1 MPKSIIFLLFTLFG
15 LSVPTNAQN
24 CESLRPLY
32 SVNYPSFC
40 NAPATVTVTYPPIG
54 GVTYTFRLDGVASA
68 TNTWQNVANGRHTI
82 GYTGSSGCNKAD
94 TAIVLNSS
102 ILQLIAEQQPV
113 TNCLDT
119 VFSYKFTAIGGQ
131 SPYQFSTTGRNGY
144 TSTSNSH
151 VLSSGVYGITIT
163 DATGCRTENGYLNV
177 VPRRDSAR
185 TTATLIPNNPCATL
199 ATLTIS
205 VNDPQIT
212 RPFTISLNGGAFTS
226 DTIFRNVPRYGDI
239 SYVVRSAQGCL
250 YYCMPWIQGRTS
262 ALQLNFSNFCANRF
276 GRGYIGTAVYG
287 GAPPYK
293 YTWSDMPQDLPSS
306 RHDLPIGT
314 YGVTVTDA
322 NGCKIS
328 ESINLTT
335 CVWPGDTD
343 TSGVVNAAD
352 LLNIGLA
359 FGERGTTRGFCAID
373 SSANGGGYCTVW
385 DGQTAPFWSKQTLSG
400 VNYKHIDANGNG
412 LINHADTLPI
422 IKNWSKTRTLRGD
435 NPVVLRGAAPPI
447 LVQTGRVAEGQ
458 WAAFPIILGDATN
471 TAKDVYGL
479 AFSINYDPSVI
490 DASSVYLSF
499 GQNWL
504 GSGDNVLRVFKNF
517 NGTIEAA
524 ISRTNQQNGSGNGQ
538 IATLNFK
545 TKAGMSG
552 RNLSFS
558 VDNQQVI
565 NKDAQPVPTLGQ
577 TTTTTVLTSTSEPD
591 WANQIAVYPNPTT
604 GKVIVESQHLDVKS
618 VEVFDIS
625 GKSLFKT
632 ENSGKNDPPD
642 LSGQALSIEHAGT
655 YFLKIQTVNGVLM
668 RKVVKL

>member
-1 MPKSIIFLLFTLFG
+1 MPKSIMFLLFTLFV

-40 NAPATVTVTYPPIG
+40 NAPATVTVTYPPIV

-82 GYTGSSGCNKAD
+82 GYTGSNGCNKAD

-131 SPYQFSTTGRNGY
+131 PPYQFLTSGRNGY
-144 TSTSNSH
+144 TSTSNTP
-151 VLSSGVYGITIT
+151 VLSSGVYSVTIT
-163 DATGCRTENGYLNV
+163 DAMGCRNENGYLNV
-177 VPRRDSAR
+177 VPRRDSVRANV
-185 TTATLIPNNPCATL
+185 TLTPNSPCDTL
-199 ATLTIS
+199 GTLTIS
-205 VNDPQIT
+205 VIDPNIP

-226 DTIFRNVPRYGDI
+226 DTVFRNVSSSGLI
-239 SYVVRSAQGCL
+239 SYVVRSPQGCL
-250 YYCMPWIQGRTS
+250 YYCLPWIAGRAIQPQVILS
-262 ALQLNFSNFCANRF
+262 ASCANRF
-276 GRGYIGTAVYG
+276 GNGGSIGVSIYG
-287 GAPPYK
+287 GAAPFSVRWADATLDNIFVRK
-293 YTWSDMPQDLPSS
+293 DVQVGNYTVIVS
-306 RHDLPIGT
+306 
-314 YGVTVTDA
+314 DA
-322 NGCKIS
+322 NGCRVTAS
-328 ESINLTT
+328 TTVTT
-335 CVWPGDTD
+335 CVWAGDTD
-343 TSGVVNAAD
+343 ESGVVNATD

-359 FGERGTTRGFCAID
+359 FGERGTARRFCAID
-373 SSANGGGYCTVW
+373 SSVNGGGYCTDW
-385 DGQTAPFWSKQTLSG
+385 LGQTAPTWTKYTPSD

-412 LINHADTLPI
+412 VINHNDTLAI
-422 IKNWSKTRTLRGD
+422 TKNWSKTRTLRND
-435 NPVVLRGAAPPI
+435 NSVVLRGAAPPI
-447 LVQTGRVAEGQ
+447 FVQTGRIVEGQ
-458 WAAFPIILGDATN
+458 WAALPIILGDVAN

-479 AFSINYDPSVI
+479 SFSINYDPSVI

-545 TKAGMSG
+545 TKAGISN
-552 RNLSFS
+552 RFLSFS

-565 NKDAQPVPTLGQ
+565 NKDAQTVPTVGK
-577 TTTTTVLTSTSEPD
+577 TTIATVLTATSEPD

-618 VEVFDIS
+618 VEVFDIL

-632 ENSGKNDPPD
+632 HNTEKNDP
-642 LSGQALSIEHAGT
+642 LSIKHAGT
-655 YFLKIQTVNGVLM
+655 YFLKIQTENGVLM
-668 RKVVKL
+668 RKLVRL

>member
-1 MPKSIIFLLFTLFG
+1 MPKPYFFLLFTLCVLRG
-15 LSVPTNAQN
+15 QADAQN
-24 CESLRPLY
+24 CDSLRPLY

-40 NAPATVTVTYPPIG
+40 NAPATVTVTYPPIR

-68 TNTWQNVANGRHTI
+68 TNTWQSVPNGRHTI
-82 GYTGSSGCNKAD
+82 GYTGSNGCNKAD

-102 ILQLIAEQQPV
+102 ILQLVAEQQPV

-119 VFSYKFTAIGGQ
+119 VFSYKFKAIGGQ
-131 SPYQFSTTGRNGY
+131 PPYQFSTNGRNGY
-144 TSTSNSH
+144 TSTSNNP
-151 VLSSGVYGITIT
+151 VLAQGVYSITIT
-163 DATGCRTENGYLNV
+163 DAAGCRNENGYLNV
-177 VPRRDSAR
+177 LPRRDSVRA
-185 TTATLIPNNPCATL
+185 NV
-199 ATLTIS
+199 TLTPNSPCDSLGSVVIS
-205 VNDPQIT
+205 VTDPNIG

-226 DTIFRNVPRYGDI
+226 DTIFRNVPRYGLI
-239 SYVVRSAQGCL
+239 AYVVRSPQGCL
-250 YYCMPWIQGRTS
+250 YYGTPYIQGRTS
-262 ALQLNFSNFCANRF
+262 PMQLYFGNFCANRF
-276 GRGYIGTAVYG
+276 GRGLIVSAVYG
-287 GAPPYK
+287 GAAPYK
-293 YTWSDMPQDLPSS
+293 YTWRDISQNVSVRDDMS
-306 RHDLPIGT
+306 IGI
-314 YGVTVTDA
+314 YNVTVTDA

-328 ESINLTT
+328 GSTTLTT

-359 FGERGTTRGFCAID
+359 FGERGTIRGFCAID
-373 SSANGGGYCTVW
+373 SSANGGGYCSVW
-385 DGQTAPFWSKQTLSG
+385 DGQTAPFWSKQAASG

-422 IKNWSKTRTLRGD
+422 MKNWSKTRTLRGD
-435 NPVVLRGAAPPI
+435 NSVVLRGAAPP
-447 LVQTGRVAEGQ
+447 LSVQTGRVAEGQ
-458 WAAFPIILGDATN
+458 WAAFPIILGDAAN
-471 TAKDVYGL
+471 IAKDIYGL

-545 TKAGMSG
+545 TKTGISG
-552 RNLSFS
+552 RNLSFT

-565 NKDAQPVPTLGQ
+565 NKDAQTVPTTGQ
-577 TTTTTVLTSTSEPD
+577 TTTTTVLTSNSEPD
-591 WANQIAVYPNPTT
+591 WANQIAVFPNPTT
-604 GKVIVESQHLDVKS
+604 GKVIVEGQHLDVKS

-625 GKSLFKT
+625 GKSLYKT
-632 ENSGKNDPPD
+632 ENSGKNAP
-642 LSGQALSIEHAGT
+642 LSIEHAGT
-655 YFLKIQTVNGVLM
+655 YFLKIQTTNGVLM
-668 RKVVKL
+668 RKLVKL